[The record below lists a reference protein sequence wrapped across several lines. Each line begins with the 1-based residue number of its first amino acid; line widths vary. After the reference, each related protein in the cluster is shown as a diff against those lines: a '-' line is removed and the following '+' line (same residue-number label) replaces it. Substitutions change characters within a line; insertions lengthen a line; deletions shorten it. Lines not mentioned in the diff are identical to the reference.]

1 MFSSVYGSG
10 EVRYSPEGVDL
21 SEFSTITKKIPGARE
36 RTWISISNWLFKT
49 FGLNRDEYEIYVM
62 AVVSRKEL
70 GFWELLPLEGTQNWR
85 NYVNISTS
93 RGLPLVLFVQAF
105 EKVRFGTEAGGEHG
119 GQGNI
124 VSEDPETMHEPHEEG
139 AELEIVE
146 DGTNA
151 SHEPRQATGE
161 ADEGEHIPEIVEEFQ
176 REGEQQNHTMDDDS
190 SDDDYHVQ

>member
-1 MFSSVYGSG
+1 M
-10 EVRYSPEGVDL
+10 
-21 SEFSTITKKIPGARE
+21 
-36 RTWISISNWLFKT
+36 
-49 FGLNRDEYEIYVM
+49 
-62 AVVSRKEL
+62 
-70 GFWELLPLEGTQNWR
+70 PLEETQNWR

-93 RGLPLVLFVQAF
+93 RGLPLALFVQAF
-105 EKVRFGTEAGGEHG
+105 EKVRFSTEAGGEHR

-124 VSEDPETMHEPHEEG
+124 VSEDPETLHEPHEEG

-176 REGEQQNHTMDDDS
+176 REGEQQNHAMDDDS
-190 SDDDYHVQ
+190 SDDDDDDDDYHVPHNWSGYDFSKLSVNEGEAVSWEYKKMRYASVRCMPTVTI